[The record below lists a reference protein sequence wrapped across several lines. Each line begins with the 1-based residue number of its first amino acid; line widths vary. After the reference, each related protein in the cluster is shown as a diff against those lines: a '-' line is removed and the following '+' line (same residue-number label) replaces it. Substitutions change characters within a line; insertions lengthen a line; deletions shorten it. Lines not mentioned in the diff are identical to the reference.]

1 MSIGSS
7 GRVVVELDPQ
17 LKRQLYSA
25 LAARGMSLKEWLVL
39 NAKQFLCDPGKNPS
53 TFEAENALEIPLSKV
68 TKK

>member
-25 LAARGMSLKEWLVL
+25 LAARGMSLKEWLTL
-39 NAKQFLCDPGKNPS
+39 NAKQFLCEPGKNPPVS
-53 TFEAENALEIPLSKV
+53 EVGNALAVQLSKV
-68 TKK
+68 KKN

>member
-25 LAARGMSLKEWLVL
+25 LAARGMSLKEWLTL
-39 NAKQFLCDPGKNPS
+39 NAKQFLCEPVKNPPVS
-53 TFEAENALEIPLSKV
+53 EVGNALAVPLSKV
-68 TKK
+68 KKK

>member
-25 LAARGMSLKEWLVL
+25 LAARGMSLKEWLML
-39 NAKQFLCDPGKNPS
+39 NARQFLCELEKNPS
-53 TFEAENALEIPLSKV
+53 ASEAENALTVPPSKV
-68 TKK
+68 KRK